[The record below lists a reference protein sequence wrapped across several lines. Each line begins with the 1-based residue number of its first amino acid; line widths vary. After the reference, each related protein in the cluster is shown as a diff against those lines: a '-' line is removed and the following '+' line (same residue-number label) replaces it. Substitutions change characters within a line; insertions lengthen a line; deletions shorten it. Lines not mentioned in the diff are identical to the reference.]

1 MGKWRFAISAALSAF
16 TVAPAFAADLPV
28 KAPVVPVAVYNW
40 TGAYAGVGL
49 GGSSSKLDWVFPA
62 PLAPAGI
69 FGPSTSST
77 SQRLDNAN
85 FSAHIGAQYQWQQF
99 VIGVEG
105 AYNTGTHVNSRASSN
120 CAFPAPFDDRCDGF
134 TPRDIYTVGGR
145 LGYSPQAWDRLLLFV
160 TGGWAQAD
168 ITTDIRF
175 GSLGGPPP
183 AINRIP
189 ITQATT
195 TARGWYVGGGFEY
208 ALSRMWWIG
217 AEYQHIELDSTTQC
231 VVTAPPCGGA
241 PTLLDRRITPTIDI
255 ARVRLSLRPEW
266 PFLPR

>member
-16 TVAPAFAADLPV
+16 AIAPAFAADLPV

-40 TGAYAGVGL
+40 TGAYVGVGL
-49 GGSSSKLDWVFPA
+49 GGSWSKLDWDFPNA
-62 PLAPAGI
+62 SA
-69 FGPSTSST
+69 TSVRSA
-77 SQRLDNAN
+77 SQRFDNAN

-105 AYNTGTHVNSRASSN
+105 AYNTGVNVNSRASSN
-120 CAFPAPFDDRCDGF
+120 CFFPAPFDDRCDGF

-145 LGYSPQAWDRLLLFV
+145 LGYSPQAWDKLLLFV

-175 GSLGGPPP
+175 GGVGVPP
-183 AINRIP
+183 AVNANP
-189 ITQATT
+189 VTQATT

-208 ALSRMWWIG
+208 ALSRIWWVG
-217 AEYQHIELDSTTQC
+217 AEYQHIELDTTVHC
-231 VVTAPPCGGA
+231 VASLTPCAAPSI
-241 PTLLDRRITPTIDI
+241 LDRRVTPTIDI
-255 ARVRLSLRPEW
+255 ARIRLSLRPEW